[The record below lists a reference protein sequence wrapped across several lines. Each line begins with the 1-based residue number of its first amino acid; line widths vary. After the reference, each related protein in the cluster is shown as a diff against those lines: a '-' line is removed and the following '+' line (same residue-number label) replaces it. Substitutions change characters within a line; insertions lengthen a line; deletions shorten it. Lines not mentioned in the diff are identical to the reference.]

1 MENYNIDAWLLLIG
15 VHWDDIKYVCIIY
28 AFLNTLSTNLC
39 VSDYRE
45 AYYSSLDKNVQL
57 FRDISDWQ
65 NELKRTLCSDEIR
78 KGWRLS
84 MVNAKFQLCPR

>member
-1 MENYNIDAWLLLIG
+1 MNYKKILLLFSFSPE
-15 VHWDDIKYVCIIY
+15 HKTYMC
-28 AFLNTLSTNLC
+28 FNTNPC

-45 AYYSSLDKNVQL
+45 PYYSSLDKNVRL
-57 FRDISDWQ
+57 FRDILDWQ